1 MDKHNKPLDRDY
13 FKRKANPKAKKGP
26 QLTECCGENTDHV
39 GINVKN
45 KEDWELVELHIEDYL
60 RDYPGIKSITPISC
74 EIRLVLTL
82 LLLWL
87 MFGNRLF

>member
-45 KEDWELVELHIEDYL
+45 KEKI
-60 RDYPGIKSITPISC
+60 G
-74 EIRLVLTL
+74 
-82 LLLWL
+82 
-87 MFGNRLF
+87 FGTNIPVQ

>member
-1 MDKHNKPLDRDY
+1 MAKYNKPLDRDY

-26 QLTECCGENTDHV
+26 QLTECCGENRDYV

-45 KEDWELVELHIEDYL
+45 IEDWELIELHIEDHL

-74 EIRLVLTL
+74 ETCGRLIEYSSTL
-82 LLLWL
+82 
-87 MFGNRLF
+87 NQEDYE